1 MTELVTYLGCML
13 EVADTIWAELICC
26 MLCSAFSLWAAS
38 KYEWGPWPGTCETSI
53 SFYSNHADGVRTQ
66 NQGRVRKG
74 QGFRVQV

>member
-1 MTELVTYLGCML
+1 MTHWDKRENKGLTELLTYLGCML

-53 SFYSNHADGVRTQ
+53 SF
-66 NQGRVRKG
+66 
-74 QGFRVQV
+74 